1 MLLSCDVLDERDF
14 WEKIIVVFLGDHG
27 YHHDERGWWNKNTL
41 FERSARAPLL
51 TAAPGMKVGQSTQR
65 LVEFIDILPTL
76 ADLYD
81 HRTDPEEQHNLASQK
96 PEMVAELK
104 AKLRQIPSLPGS
116 NAD

>member
-1 MLLSCDVLDERDF
+1 MLLSCAALDELDL
-14 WEKIIVVFLGDHG
+14 WKKTIVVFLGDHG
-27 YHHDERGWWNKNTL
+27 NHHGERGWWNKNTL

-51 TAAPGMKVGQSTQR
+51 IAAPGMKGGQSTLS

-81 HRTDPEEQHNLASQK
+81 HRTDPEEQHNLVALK
-96 PEMVAELK
+96 PEMVAESK